1 MLDLEERGD
10 ITIVRLAHGKVN
22 ALDVELLQAIA
33 KAFGSLE
40 RGRTVVFTGAGRS
53 FSAGVDLNRIVDG
66 GLEYVQVFRP
76 ALSAAVKAVFYHSGP
91 VVAAVNGHAIAG
103 GCVLAAACDI
113 RLMSGGTIGLSEMR
127 VGVPFPGVPLEV
139 MRHALGPAVRRFVL
153 TAQLLSPLDAL
164 SAGLIDQVTEPE
176 ALLEAA
182 LAEAERLA
190 RISPEVYEFTKR
202 QLQGPARERI
212 DGLRQSDD
220 EASTS
225 MWASPAVQEAISGFM
240 GGLKQQSRLLESNIA
255 VSPRTNSN
263 GGQ

>member
-1 MLDLEERGD
+1 MSMLNLEERGE

-22 ALDVELLQAIA
+22 ALDVELLHAIA

-53 FSAGVDLNRIVDG
+53 FSAGVDLKRIVDG
-66 GLEYVQVFRP
+66 GLEYIQVFHP
-76 ALSAAVKAVFYHSGP
+76 ALSAAVKAVFYHCGP

-103 GCVLAAACDI
+103 GCVLAAACDM
-113 RLMSGGTIGLSEMR
+113 RLMSGGTIGLSETR

-139 MRHALGPAVRRFVL
+139 MRHALGPATRRFVL
-153 TAQLLSPLDAL
+153 TAQLLPPPDAL
-164 SAGLIDQVTEPE
+164 AAGLIDQVTEPE
-176 ALLEAA
+176 ALLDAA
-182 LAEAERLA
+182 LAEAGRLA

-220 EASTS
+220 EASTN
-225 MWASPAVQEAISGFM
+225 MWASPAVQEAIRGFM
-240 GGLKQQSRLLESNIA
+240 GGLKQSPGATSR
-255 VSPRTNSN
+255 R
-263 GGQ
+263 

>member
-33 KAFGSLE
+33 DAFRGLE
-40 RGRTVVFTGAGRS
+40 RGRAVVFTGAGRS
-53 FSAGVDLNRIVDG
+53 FSAGVDLKRVLDG
-66 GLEYVQVFRP
+66 GMEYVQVFRP

-113 RLMSGGTIGLSEMR
+113 RLMSGGTIGLSEMM

-139 MRHALGPAVRRFVL
+139 MRHALGPATRRFVL
-153 TAQLLSPLDAL
+153 TAQLLAPRDAL
-164 SAGLIDQVTEPE
+164 AAGLIDQVTEPE

-182 LAEAERLA
+182 LAEAERLS
-190 RISPEVYEFTKR
+190 RITPDVYEFTKC

-220 EASTS
+220 EASS
-225 MWASPAVQEAISGFM
+225 RMWASPAVQEAINAFM
-240 GGLKQQSRLLESNIA
+240 GGLGKR
-255 VSPRTNSN
+255 
-263 GGQ
+263 